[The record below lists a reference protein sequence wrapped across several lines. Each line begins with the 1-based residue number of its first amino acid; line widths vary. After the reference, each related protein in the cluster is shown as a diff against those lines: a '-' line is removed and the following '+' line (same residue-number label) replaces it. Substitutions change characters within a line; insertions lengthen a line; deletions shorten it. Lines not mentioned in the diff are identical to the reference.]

1 MKKKFA
7 AFCFA
12 LLAFVIGVWISGVMI
27 VSSYSQDGI
36 EAALRR
42 CNKLLYS
49 KFQSGVFLYKISLR
63 YIPKHKGLLSQ
74 RGFVEVSFAG
84 TDKSYDVPVK
94 IEHGF
99 LTMDVEFDFNRVIE
113 RLLVR
118 KMILDEKS
126 SAKGRMHVRLLPFA
140 INIEADVKGKYT
152 KYVRDIGVIKNF
164 HGMTPD
170 LDVHFLFSRNFMRQL
185 LLAVECRNLFIP
197 GLSADKIFFLSS
209 YSEGDRFQIPKSA
222 RLYASGLVIDD
233 ELLGQLKSF
242 DVEFKVPRVRSTGDF
257 DIDVVSIA
265 DTRSGV
271 GMIKGQIKNLSSY
284 LMARKLK
291 SWTDVVLNPNLL
303 NSFTNNEYL
312 KAVIS
317 ESTFDAHQDTRRG
330 KLIYRASA
338 KGELLVPKS
347 EDGIYK
353 NMASVKGKLDV
364 RFDHMND
371 FGREFVKKTGGR
383 MLGESKDSLV
393 TEITI
398 DKGKLIFSGQ
408 VF

>member
-7 AFCFA
+7 ACCLA
-12 LLAFVIGVWISGVMI
+12 LMAFILGVWISGVAI
-27 VSSYSQDGI
+27 VSSYSQTGM
-36 EAALRR
+36 EVALRR

-63 YIPKHKGLLSQ
+63 YIPKHKDFLSQ

-99 LTMDVEFDFNRVIE
+99 LTMDADFDLNKVIE
-113 RLLVR
+113 RLFVR

-126 SAKGRMHVRLLPFA
+126 TAKGRMHVRLLPFA

-152 KYVRDIGVIKNF
+152 KYVRDIGVVKDF
-164 HGMTPD
+164 HGMTPE

-222 RLYASGLVIDD
+222 RLYGSGLVIDD

-242 DVEFKVPRVRSTGDF
+242 DVELKVPRVRSTGDF

-271 GMIKGQIKNLSSY
+271 GMIKGQIKDLSSY
-284 LMARKLK
+284 LMARKLR

-303 NSFTNNEYL
+303 NSYTNNEYL
-312 KAVIS
+312 KAVIG

-330 KLIYRASA
+330 KLIYRATA

-353 NMASVKGKLDV
+353 NLASVKGKFDV
-364 RFDHMND
+364 KFDHMND
-371 FGREFVKKTGGR
+371 FGHEFVKKVGGR
-383 MLGESKDSLV
+383 MLGEDKDSLV

>member
-7 AFCFA
+7 ACCLA
-12 LLAFVIGVWISGVMI
+12 LMAFILGVWISGVAI
-27 VSSYSQDGI
+27 VSSYSQTGM
-36 EAALRR
+36 EVALRR

-63 YIPKHKGLLSQ
+63 YIPKHKDFLSQ

-99 LTMDVEFDFNRVIE
+99 LTMDADFDFNKVIE
-113 RLLVR
+113 RLFVR

-126 SAKGRMHVRLLPFA
+126 TAKGRMHVRLLPFA

-152 KYVRDIGVIKNF
+152 KYVRNIGVVKDF
-164 HGMTPD
+164 HGMTPE

-209 YSEGDRFQIPKSA
+209 YTEGDRFQIPKSA

-242 DVEFKVPRVRSTGDF
+242 DVELKVPRVRSTGDF

-271 GMIKGQIKNLSSY
+271 GMIKGRIRNLSSY
-284 LMARKLK
+284 LMARKLR

-303 NSFTNNEYL
+303 NSYTNNEYL
-312 KAVIS
+312 KAVIG
-317 ESTFDAHQDTRRG
+317 ESTFDAQQDTRRG

-347 EDGIYK
+347 EDGISK
-353 NMASVKGKLDV
+353 NLASVKGKFDV

-371 FGREFVKKTGGR
+371 FGREFVKKVGGR

>member
-7 AFCFA
+7 ACCLA
-12 LLAFVIGVWISGVMI
+12 LMAFILGVWISGVAI
-27 VSSYSQDGI
+27 VSSYSQTGM
-36 EAALRR
+36 EVALRR

-63 YIPKHKGLLSQ
+63 YIPKQMDLFSQ
-74 RGFVEVSFAG
+74 RGFVEINFAG
-84 TDKSYDVPVK
+84 TDKVYDVPVK
-94 IEHGF
+94 INHGF
-99 LTMDVEFDFNRVIE
+99 LTMDADFDFNKVIE
-113 RLLVR
+113 RLFVR

-152 KYVRDIGVIKNF
+152 KYVRDIGVVKDF
-164 HGMTPD
+164 HGMTPE

-222 RLYASGLVIDD
+222 RLYGSGLVIDD

-242 DVEFKVPRVRSTGDF
+242 DVELKVPRVRSTGDF

-271 GMIKGQIKNLSSY
+271 GMIKGQIRNLSSY
-284 LMARKLK
+284 LMARKLR

-312 KAVIS
+312 KAVIG

-330 KLIYRASA
+330 KLIYRATA
-338 KGELLVPKS
+338 KGEILVPKS

-353 NMASVKGKLDV
+353 NLASVKGKFDV
-364 RFDHMND
+364 KFDHMND
-371 FGREFVKKTGGR
+371 FGHEFVKKVGGR
-383 MLGESKDSLV
+383 MLGEDKDSLV

>member
-7 AFCFA
+7 ACCLA
-12 LLAFVIGVWISGVMI
+12 LMAFILGVWISGVAI
-27 VSSYSQDGI
+27 VSSYSQTGM
-36 EAALRR
+36 EVALRR

-63 YIPKHKGLLSQ
+63 YIPKHKDFLSQ

-99 LTMDVEFDFNRVIE
+99 LTMDAEFDFNRVIE

-140 INIEADVKGKYT
+140 ISLEADVKGKYT
-152 KYVRDIGVIKNF
+152 KYVRDIGVVKDF
-164 HGMTPD
+164 HGMTPE

-185 LLAVECRNLFIP
+185 LLAVECRNLYIP

-209 YSEGDRFQIPKSA
+209 YTEGDRFQIPKSA

-242 DVEFKVPRVRSTGDF
+242 DVELKVPRVRSTGDF

-284 LMARKLK
+284 LMARKLR

-303 NSFTNNEYL
+303 NSYTNNEYL
-312 KAVIS
+312 KAVIG

-330 KLIYRASA
+330 KLIYRATA

-353 NMASVKGKLDV
+353 NLASVKGKFDV

-371 FGREFVKKTGGR
+371 FGHEFVKKVGGR
-383 MLGESKDSLV
+383 MLGEDKDSLV

>member
-63 YIPKHKGLLSQ
+63 YIPKHKDLLSQ

-126 SAKGRMHVRLLPFA
+126 SAKGRMHVHLLPFA

-338 KGELLVPKS
+338 KGELLVSKS

>member
-7 AFCFA
+7 ACCLA
-12 LLAFVIGVWISGVMI
+12 LMAFILGVWISGVAI
-27 VSSYSQDGI
+27 VSSYSQTGM
-36 EAALRR
+36 EVALRR

-63 YIPKHKGLLSQ
+63 YIPKHKDFLSQ

-99 LTMDVEFDFNRVIE
+99 LTMDADFDLNKVIE
-113 RLLVR
+113 RLFVR

-126 SAKGRMHVRLLPFA
+126 TAKGRMHVRLLPFA

-152 KYVRDIGVIKNF
+152 KYVRDIGVVKDF
-164 HGMTPD
+164 HGMTPE

-209 YSEGDRFQIPKSA
+209 YTEGDRFQIPKNA

-242 DVEFKVPRVRSTGDF
+242 DVELKVPKVRSTGDF

-271 GMIKGQIKNLSSY
+271 GMIKGQIRNLSSY
-284 LMARKLK
+284 LMARKLR

-303 NSFTNNEYL
+303 NSYTNNEYL
-312 KAVIS
+312 KAVIG

-330 KLIYRASA
+330 KLIYRATA

-347 EDGIYK
+347 EDGISK
-353 NMASVKGKLDV
+353 NLASVKGKFDV
-364 RFDHMND
+364 KFDHMND
-371 FGREFVKKTGGR
+371 FGHEFVKKVGGR
-383 MLGESKDSLV
+383 MLGEDKDSLV

>member
-7 AFCFA
+7 ACCLA
-12 LLAFVIGVWISGVMI
+12 LMAFILGVWISGVAI
-27 VSSYSQDGI
+27 VSSYSQTGM
-36 EAALRR
+36 EVALRR

-63 YIPKHKGLLSQ
+63 YIPKHKDFLSQ

-99 LTMDVEFDFNRVIE
+99 LTMDADFDFNKVIE
-113 RLLVR
+113 RLFVR

-126 SAKGRMHVRLLPFA
+126 TAKGRMHVRLLPFA

-152 KYVRDIGVIKNF
+152 KYVRNIGVVKDF
-164 HGMTPD
+164 HGMTPE

-209 YSEGDRFQIPKSA
+209 YTEGDRFQIPKSA

-242 DVEFKVPRVRSTGDF
+242 DVELKVPRVRSAGDF

-271 GMIKGQIKNLSSY
+271 GMIKGRIRNLSSY
-284 LMARKLK
+284 LMARKLR

-303 NSFTNNEYL
+303 NSYTNNEYL
-312 KAVIS
+312 KAVIG

-347 EDGIYK
+347 EDGISK
-353 NMASVKGKLDV
+353 NLASVKGKFDV

-371 FGREFVKKTGGR
+371 FGREFVKKVGGR

>member
-63 YIPKHKGLLSQ
+63 YIPKHKDLLSQ

-99 LTMDVEFDFNRVIE
+99 LTMDVEFDFNRGIE

>member
-63 YIPKHKGLLSQ
+63 YIPKHKDFLSQ

-99 LTMDVEFDFNRVIE
+99 LTMDAEFDFNRVIE

-152 KYVRDIGVIKNF
+152 KYVRDIGVVKDF
-164 HGMTPD
+164 HGMTPE

-242 DVEFKVPRVRSTGDF
+242 DVELKVPRVRSTGDF

-303 NSFTNNEYL
+303 NSYTNNEYL
-312 KAVIS
+312 KAVIG

-353 NMASVKGKLDV
+353 NLASVKGKFDV

>member
-7 AFCFA
+7 ACCLA
-12 LLAFVIGVWISGVMI
+12 LMAFILGVWISGVAI
-27 VSSYSQDGI
+27 VSSYSQTGM
-36 EAALRR
+36 EVALRR

-63 YIPKHKGLLSQ
+63 YIPKHKDFLSQ

-84 TDKSYDVPVK
+84 TDKSYEVPVK

-99 LTMDVEFDFNRVIE
+99 LTMDADFDFNKVIE
-113 RLLVR
+113 RLFVR

-152 KYVRDIGVIKNF
+152 KYVRDIGVVKDF
-164 HGMTPD
+164 HGMTPE

-222 RLYASGLVIDD
+222 RLYGSGLVIDD

-242 DVEFKVPRVRSTGDF
+242 DVELKVPRVRSTGDF

-271 GMIKGQIKNLSSY
+271 GMIKGQIRNLSSY
-284 LMARKLK
+284 LMARKLR

-312 KAVIS
+312 KAVIG

-330 KLIYRASA
+330 KLIYRATA
-338 KGELLVPKS
+338 KGEILVPKS

-353 NMASVKGKLDV
+353 NLASVKGKFDV
-364 RFDHMND
+364 KFDHMND
-371 FGREFVKKTGGR
+371 FGHEFVKKVGGR
-383 MLGESKDSLV
+383 MLGEDKDSLV

>member
-7 AFCFA
+7 ACCLA
-12 LLAFVIGVWISGVMI
+12 LMAFILGVWISGVAI
-27 VSSYSQDGI
+27 VSSYSQTGM
-36 EAALRR
+36 EVALRR

-49 KFQSGVFLYKISLR
+49 KFQSRVFLYKISLR
-63 YIPKHKGLLSQ
+63 YIPKHKDFLSQ

-99 LTMDVEFDFNRVIE
+99 LTMDAEFDFNRVIE

-152 KYVRDIGVIKNF
+152 KYVRDIGVVKDF
-164 HGMTPD
+164 HGMTPE

-185 LLAVECRNLFIP
+185 LLAVECRNLYIP

-222 RLYASGLVIDD
+222 RLYGSGLVIDD

-242 DVEFKVPRVRSTGDF
+242 DVELKVPRVRSTGDF

-271 GMIKGQIKNLSSY
+271 GMIKGQIKDLSSY
-284 LMARKLK
+284 LMARKLR

-303 NSFTNNEYL
+303 NSYTNNEYL
-312 KAVIS
+312 KAVIG

-330 KLIYRASA
+330 KLIYRATA

-347 EDGIYK
+347 EDGISK
-353 NMASVKGKLDV
+353 NLASVKGKFDV
-364 RFDHMND
+364 KFDHMND
-371 FGREFVKKTGGR
+371 FGHEFVKKVGGR
-383 MLGESKDSLV
+383 MLGEDKDSLV

>member
-7 AFCFA
+7 ACCLA
-12 LLAFVIGVWISGVMI
+12 LMAFILGVWISGVAI
-27 VSSYSQDGI
+27 VSSYSQTGM
-36 EAALRR
+36 EVALRR

-63 YIPKHKGLLSQ
+63 YIPKHKDFLSQ

-99 LTMDVEFDFNRVIE
+99 LTMDADFDFNKVIE
-113 RLLVR
+113 RLFVR

-126 SAKGRMHVRLLPFA
+126 TAKGRMHVRLLPFA

-152 KYVRDIGVIKNF
+152 KYVRNIGVVKDF
-164 HGMTPD
+164 HGMTPE

-209 YSEGDRFQIPKSA
+209 YTEGDRFQIPKSA

-242 DVEFKVPRVRSTGDF
+242 DVELKVPRVRSTGDF
-257 DIDVVSIA
+257 DIDVVSKA

-271 GMIKGQIKNLSSY
+271 GMIKGRIRNLSSY
-284 LMARKLK
+284 LMARKLR

-303 NSFTNNEYL
+303 NSYTNNEYL
-312 KAVIS
+312 KAVIG

-347 EDGIYK
+347 EDGISK
-353 NMASVKGKLDV
+353 NLASVKGKFDV

-371 FGREFVKKTGGR
+371 FGREFVKKVGGR

>member
-63 YIPKHKGLLSQ
+63 YIPKHKDLLSQ

-170 LDVHFLFSRNFMRQL
+170 LDVHFLFSRNFMRRL

-284 LMARKLK
+284 LMARKLR

-353 NMASVKGKLDV
+353 NMASVKGNFDV

>member
-7 AFCFA
+7 ACCLA
-12 LLAFVIGVWISGVMI
+12 LMAFILGVWISGVAI
-27 VSSYSQDGI
+27 VSSYSQTGM
-36 EAALRR
+36 EVALRR

-63 YIPKHKGLLSQ
+63 YIPKQTDLFSQ
-74 RGFVEVSFAG
+74 RGFVEINFAG
-84 TDKSYDVPVK
+84 TDKVYDVPVK
-94 IEHGF
+94 IDHGF
-99 LTMDVEFDFNRVIE
+99 LTMDADFDLNKVIE
-113 RLLVR
+113 RLFVR

-126 SAKGRMHVRLLPFA
+126 TAKGRMHVRLLPFA

-152 KYVRDIGVIKNF
+152 KYVRDIGVVKDF
-164 HGMTPD
+164 HGMTPE

-197 GLSADKIFFLSS
+197 GISADKIFFLSS

-222 RLYASGLVIDD
+222 RLYGSGLVIDD

-242 DVEFKVPRVRSTGDF
+242 DVELKVPRVRSTGDF

-271 GMIKGQIKNLSSY
+271 GMIKGQIKDLSSY
-284 LMARKLK
+284 LMARKLR

-303 NSFTNNEYL
+303 NSYTNNVYL
-312 KAVIS
+312 KAVIG

-330 KLIYRASA
+330 KLIYRATA

-347 EDGIYK
+347 EDGISK
-353 NMASVKGKLDV
+353 NLASVKGKFDV

-371 FGREFVKKTGGR
+371 FGHEFVKKVGGR
-383 MLGESKDSLV
+383 MLGEDKDSLV

>member
-7 AFCFA
+7 ACCLA
-12 LLAFVIGVWISGVMI
+12 LMAFILGVWISGVAI
-27 VSSYSQDGI
+27 VSSYSQTGM
-36 EAALRR
+36 EVALRR

-63 YIPKHKGLLSQ
+63 YIPKHKDFLSQ

-99 LTMDVEFDFNRVIE
+99 LTMDADFDFNKVIE
-113 RLLVR
+113 RLFVR

-126 SAKGRMHVRLLPFA
+126 TAKGRMHVRLLPFA

-152 KYVRDIGVIKNF
+152 KYVRNIGVVKDF
-164 HGMTPD
+164 HGMTPE

-209 YSEGDRFQIPKSA
+209 YTEGDRFQIPKSA

-242 DVEFKVPRVRSTGDF
+242 DVELKVPRVRSTGDF

-271 GMIKGQIKNLSSY
+271 GMIKGRIRNLSSY
-284 LMARKLK
+284 LMARKLR

-303 NSFTNNEYL
+303 NSYTNNEYL
-312 KAVIS
+312 KAVIG

-330 KLIYRASA
+330 KLIYRATA

-347 EDGIYK
+347 EDGISK
-353 NMASVKGKLDV
+353 NLASVKGKFDV

-371 FGREFVKKTGGR
+371 FGREFVKKVGGR

>member
-7 AFCFA
+7 ACCLA
-12 LLAFVIGVWISGVMI
+12 LMAFILGVWISGVAI
-27 VSSYSQDGI
+27 VSSYSQTGM
-36 EAALRR
+36 EVALRR

-63 YIPKHKGLLSQ
+63 YIPKQMDLFSQ
-74 RGFVEVSFAG
+74 RGFVEINFAG
-84 TDKSYDVPVK
+84 TDKVYDVPVK
-94 IEHGF
+94 IDHGF
-99 LTMDVEFDFNRVIE
+99 LTMDADFDLNKVIE
-113 RLLVR
+113 RLFVR

-126 SAKGRMHVRLLPFA
+126 TAKGRMHVRLLPFA

-152 KYVRDIGVIKNF
+152 KYVRDIGVVKDF
-164 HGMTPD
+164 HGMTPE

-222 RLYASGLVIDD
+222 RLYGSGLVIDD

-242 DVEFKVPRVRSTGDF
+242 DVELKVPRVRATGDF

-284 LMARKLK
+284 LMARKLR

-303 NSFTNNEYL
+303 NSYTNNEYL
-312 KAVIS
+312 KAVIG

-330 KLIYRASA
+330 KLIYRATA

-353 NMASVKGKLDV
+353 NLASVKGKFDV

>member
-7 AFCFA
+7 ACCLA
-12 LLAFVIGVWISGVMI
+12 LMAFILGVWISGVAI
-27 VSSYSQDGI
+27 VSSYSQTGM
-36 EAALRR
+36 EVALRR

-63 YIPKHKGLLSQ
+63 YIPKHKDFLSQ

-99 LTMDVEFDFNRVIE
+99 LTMDADFDFNKVIE
-113 RLLVR
+113 RLFVR

-126 SAKGRMHVRLLPFA
+126 TAKGRMHVRLLPFA

-152 KYVRDIGVIKNF
+152 KYVRNIGVVKDF
-164 HGMTPD
+164 HGMTPE

-209 YSEGDRFQIPKSA
+209 YTEGDRFQIPKSA

-242 DVEFKVPRVRSTGDF
+242 DVELKVPRVRSTGDF

-271 GMIKGQIKNLSSY
+271 GMIKGRIKNLSSY
-284 LMARKLK
+284 LMARKLR

-303 NSFTNNEYL
+303 NSYTNNEYL
-312 KAVIS
+312 KAVIG

-347 EDGIYK
+347 EDGISK
-353 NMASVKGKLDV
+353 NLASVKGKFDV

-371 FGREFVKKTGGR
+371 FGREFVKKVGGR

>member
-7 AFCFA
+7 ACCLA
-12 LLAFVIGVWISGVMI
+12 LMAFILGVWISGVAI
-27 VSSYSQDGI
+27 VSSYSQTGM
-36 EAALRR
+36 EVALRR

-63 YIPKHKGLLSQ
+63 YIPKQMDLFSQ
-74 RGFVEVSFAG
+74 RGFVEINFAG
-84 TDKSYDVPVK
+84 TDKVYDVPVK
-94 IEHGF
+94 IDHGF
-99 LTMDVEFDFNRVIE
+99 LTMDADFDLNKVIE
-113 RLLVR
+113 RLFVR

-126 SAKGRMHVRLLPFA
+126 TAKGRMHVRLLPFA

-152 KYVRDIGVIKNF
+152 KYVRDIGVVKDF
-164 HGMTPD
+164 HGMTPE
-170 LDVHFLFSRNFMRQL
+170 LDVHFLFSRNFMRLL

-222 RLYASGLVIDD
+222 RLYGSGLVIDD

-242 DVEFKVPRVRSTGDF
+242 DVELKVPRVRATGDF

-284 LMARKLK
+284 LMARKLR

-303 NSFTNNEYL
+303 NSYTNNEYL
-312 KAVIS
+312 KAVIG

-330 KLIYRASA
+330 KLIYRATA

-353 NMASVKGKLDV
+353 NLASVKGKFDV

>member
-7 AFCFA
+7 ACCLA
-12 LLAFVIGVWISGVMI
+12 LMAFILGVWISGVAI
-27 VSSYSQDGI
+27 VSSYSQTGM
-36 EAALRR
+36 EVALRR

-63 YIPKHKGLLSQ
+63 YIPKHKDFLSQ

-99 LTMDVEFDFNRVIE
+99 LTMDAEFDFNRVIE

-152 KYVRDIGVIKNF
+152 KYVRDIGVVKDF
-164 HGMTPD
+164 HGMTPE

-185 LLAVECRNLFIP
+185 LLAVECRNLYIP

-222 RLYASGLVIDD
+222 RLYGSGLVIDD

-242 DVEFKVPRVRSTGDF
+242 DVELKVPRVRSTGDF

-271 GMIKGQIKNLSSY
+271 GMIKGQIKDLSSY
-284 LMARKLK
+284 LMARKLR

-303 NSFTNNEYL
+303 NSYTNNEYL
-312 KAVIS
+312 KAVIG

-330 KLIYRASA
+330 KLIYRATA

-353 NMASVKGKLDV
+353 NLASVKGKFDV

-371 FGREFVKKTGGR
+371 FGREFVKKVGGR
-383 MLGESKDSLV
+383 MLGEDKDSLV

>member
-7 AFCFA
+7 ACCLA
-12 LLAFVIGVWISGVMI
+12 LMAFILGVWISGVAI
-27 VSSYSQDGI
+27 VSSYSQTGM
-36 EAALRR
+36 EVALRR

-63 YIPKHKGLLSQ
+63 YIPKHKDFLSQ

-99 LTMDVEFDFNRVIE
+99 LTMDADFDLNKVIE
-113 RLLVR
+113 RLFVR

-126 SAKGRMHVRLLPFA
+126 TAKGRMHVRLLPFA

-152 KYVRDIGVIKNF
+152 KYVRDIGVVKDF
-164 HGMTPD
+164 HGMTPE

-222 RLYASGLVIDD
+222 RLYGSGLVIDD

-242 DVEFKVPRVRSTGDF
+242 DVELKVPRVRSTGDF

-271 GMIKGQIKNLSSY
+271 GMIKGQIKDLSSY
-284 LMARKLK
+284 LMARKLR

-303 NSFTNNEYL
+303 NSYTNNEYL
-312 KAVIS
+312 KAVIG

-330 KLIYRASA
+330 KLIYRATA

-353 NMASVKGKLDV
+353 NLASVKGKFDV
-364 RFDHMND
+364 KFDHMND
-371 FGREFVKKTGGR
+371 FGHEFVKKVGGR
-383 MLGESKDSLV
+383 MLGEDRDSLV

>member
-7 AFCFA
+7 ACCFA
-12 LLAFVIGVWISGVMI
+12 LMVFILGVWISGVTI
-27 VSSYSQDGI
+27 VSSYSQTGM

-63 YIPKHKGLLSQ
+63 YIPKHKDLFLQ
-74 RGFVEVSFAG
+74 RGFVEISFAG
-84 TDKSYDVPVK
+84 TDKVYDVPVE

-99 LTMDVEFDFNRVIE
+99 LTMDADFDFDKVIE

-126 SAKGRMHVRLLPFA
+126 TAKGSMHVRLLPFA
-140 INIEADVKGKYT
+140 ISLEADVKGKYT
-152 KYVRDIGVIKNF
+152 KYVKDLGVLKDI
-164 HGMTPD
+164 HGLTPE
-170 LDVHFLFSRNFMRQL
+170 LDVHFLFSRNFLRQL
-185 LLAVECRNLFIP
+185 LLAVECRNLYIP
-197 GLSADKIFFLSS
+197 GVSADKIFFSSS

-222 RLYASGLVIDD
+222 RLFASGLVIDD
-233 ELLGQLKSF
+233 EFLGQLKSF
-242 DVEFKVPRVRSTGDF
+242 DVELNVPKVRSTGDF
-257 DIDVVSIA
+257 DVDVVSIA

-271 GMIKGQIKNLSSY
+271 GMLKGQIKNLSSY
-284 LMARKLK
+284 LMAKKLR
-291 SWTDVVLNPNLL
+291 SWTDVVLNPNSL
-303 NSFTNNEYL
+303 NSFTNKDYL
-312 KAVIS
+312 QAVVS
-317 ESTFDAHQDTRRG
+317 ESSFDANQDTERG
-330 KLIYRASA
+330 KLIYRATA
-338 KGELLVPKS
+338 KGEILAPKS
-347 EDGIYK
+347 EDGISS
-353 NMASVKGKLDV
+353 NLTAVKGKFDV
-364 RFDHMND
+364 KFDHMND
-371 FGREFVKKTGGR
+371 FGYEFVKKVGGR

>member
-7 AFCFA
+7 ACCFA
-12 LLAFVIGVWISGVMI
+12 LMAFILGVWISGVAI
-27 VSSYSQDGI
+27 VSSYSQTGM
-36 EAALRR
+36 EVALRR

-63 YIPKHKGLLSQ
+63 YIPKHKDFLSQ

-99 LTMDVEFDFNRVIE
+99 LTMDADFDLNKVIE
-113 RLLVR
+113 RLFVR

-126 SAKGRMHVRLLPFA
+126 TAKGRMHVRLLPFA

-152 KYVRDIGVIKNF
+152 KYVRDIGVVKDF
-164 HGMTPD
+164 HGMTPE

-222 RLYASGLVIDD
+222 RLYGSGLVIDD

-242 DVEFKVPRVRSTGDF
+242 DVELKVPRVRSTGDF

-271 GMIKGQIKNLSSY
+271 GMIKGQIKDLSSY
-284 LMARKLK
+284 LMARKLR

-303 NSFTNNEYL
+303 NSYTNNEYL
-312 KAVIS
+312 KAVIG

-330 KLIYRASA
+330 KLIYRATA

-353 NMASVKGKLDV
+353 NLASVKGKFDV
-364 RFDHMND
+364 KFDHMND
-371 FGREFVKKTGGR
+371 FGHEFVKKVGGR
-383 MLGESKDSLV
+383 MLGEDKDSLV

>member
-7 AFCFA
+7 ACCLA
-12 LLAFVIGVWISGVMI
+12 LMAFILGVWISGVAI
-27 VSSYSQDGI
+27 VSSYSQTGM
-36 EAALRR
+36 EVALRR

-63 YIPKHKGLLSQ
+63 YIPKQTDLFSQ
-74 RGFVEVSFAG
+74 RGFVEINFAG
-84 TDKSYDVPVK
+84 TDKVYDVPVK
-94 IEHGF
+94 IDHGF
-99 LTMDVEFDFNRVIE
+99 LTMDADFDLNKVIE
-113 RLLVR
+113 RLFVR

-126 SAKGRMHVRLLPFA
+126 TAKGRMHVRLLPFA
-140 INIEADVKGKYT
+140 ISLEADVKGKYT
-152 KYVRDIGVIKNF
+152 KYVKDIGVLKDI

-170 LDVHFLFSRNFMRQL
+170 LDVHFLFSRNFLRQL
-185 LLAVECRNLFIP
+185 LLAVECRNLYIP

-209 YSEGDRFQIPKSA
+209 YTEGDRFQIPKSA
-222 RLYASGLVIDD
+222 RLYGSGLVIDD

-242 DVEFKVPRVRSTGDF
+242 DVELKVPRVRSTGDF

-271 GMIKGQIKNLSSY
+271 GMIKGQIKDLSSY
-284 LMARKLK
+284 LMARKLR

-303 NSFTNNEYL
+303 NSYTNNEYL
-312 KAVIS
+312 KAVIG

-330 KLIYRASA
+330 KLIYRATA

-353 NMASVKGKLDV
+353 NLASVKGKFDV
-364 RFDHMND
+364 KFDHMND
-371 FGREFVKKTGGR
+371 FGHEFVKKTGGR

>member
-7 AFCFA
+7 ACCLA
-12 LLAFVIGVWISGVMI
+12 LMAFILGVWISGVAI
-27 VSSYSQDGI
+27 VSSYSQTGM
-36 EAALRR
+36 EVALRR

-63 YIPKHKGLLSQ
+63 YIPKHKDFLSQ

-99 LTMDVEFDFNRVIE
+99 LTMDAEFDFNRVIE

-152 KYVRDIGVIKNF
+152 KYVRDIGVVKDF
-164 HGMTPD
+164 HGMTPE

-185 LLAVECRNLFIP
+185 LLAVECRNLYIP

-222 RLYASGLVIDD
+222 RLYGSGLVIDD

-242 DVEFKVPRVRSTGDF
+242 DVELKVPRVRSTGDF

-271 GMIKGQIKNLSSY
+271 GMIKGQIKDLSSY
-284 LMARKLK
+284 LMARKLR

-303 NSFTNNEYL
+303 NSYTNNEYL
-312 KAVIS
+312 KAVIG

-330 KLIYRASA
+330 KLIYRATA

-347 EDGIYK
+347 EDGISK
-353 NMASVKGKLDV
+353 NLASVKGKFDV
-364 RFDHMND
+364 KFDHMND
-371 FGREFVKKTGGR
+371 FGHEFVKKVGGR
-383 MLGESKDSLV
+383 MLGEDKDSLV

>member
-12 LLAFVIGVWISGVMI
+12 LMAFVIGVWISGVMI

-63 YIPKHKGLLSQ
+63 YIPKHKDFLSQ

-99 LTMDVEFDFNRVIE
+99 LTMDAEFDFNRVIE

-152 KYVRDIGVIKNF
+152 KYVRDIGVVKDF
-164 HGMTPD
+164 HGMTPE

-197 GLSADKIFFLSS
+197 GISADKIFFLSS

-222 RLYASGLVIDD
+222 RFYGSGLVIDD

-242 DVEFKVPRVRSTGDF
+242 DVELKVPRVRSTGDF

-271 GMIKGQIKNLSSY
+271 GMIKGQIKDLSSY
-284 LMARKLK
+284 LMARKLR

-303 NSFTNNEYL
+303 NSYTNNEYL
-312 KAVIS
+312 KAVIG

-330 KLIYRASA
+330 KLIYRATA

-353 NMASVKGKLDV
+353 NLASVKGKFDV

>member
-63 YIPKHKGLLSQ
+63 YIPKHKDLLSQ

>member
-7 AFCFA
+7 ACCLA
-12 LLAFVIGVWISGVMI
+12 LMAFILGVWISGVAI
-27 VSSYSQDGI
+27 VSSYSQTGM
-36 EAALRR
+36 EVALRR

-63 YIPKHKGLLSQ
+63 YIPKHKDFLSQ

-99 LTMDVEFDFNRVIE
+99 LTMDAEFDFNRVIE

-140 INIEADVKGKYT
+140 ISLEADVKGKYT
-152 KYVRDIGVIKNF
+152 KYVRDIGVVKDF
-164 HGMTPD
+164 HGMTPE

-185 LLAVECRNLFIP
+185 LLAVECRNLYIP

-209 YSEGDRFQIPKSA
+209 YTEGDRFQIPKSA

-242 DVEFKVPRVRSTGDF
+242 DVELKVPRVRSTGDF

-284 LMARKLK
+284 LMARKLR

-303 NSFTNNEYL
+303 NSYTNNEYL
-312 KAVIS
+312 KAVIG

-330 KLIYRASA
+330 KLIYRATA

-353 NMASVKGKLDV
+353 NLASVKGKIDV

-371 FGREFVKKTGGR
+371 FGHEFVKKVGGR
-383 MLGESKDSLV
+383 MLGEDKDSLV

>member
-7 AFCFA
+7 ACCLA
-12 LLAFVIGVWISGVMI
+12 LMAFILGVWISGVAI
-27 VSSYSQDGI
+27 VSSYSQTGM
-36 EAALRR
+36 EVALRR

-63 YIPKHKGLLSQ
+63 YIPKHKDFLSQ

-99 LTMDVEFDFNRVIE
+99 LTMDADFDFNKVIE
-113 RLLVR
+113 RLFVR

-126 SAKGRMHVRLLPFA
+126 TAKGRMHVRLLPFA

-152 KYVRDIGVIKNF
+152 KYVRNIGVVKDF
-164 HGMTPD
+164 HGMTPE

-209 YSEGDRFQIPKSA
+209 YTEGDRFQIPKSA

-242 DVEFKVPRVRSTGDF
+242 DVELKVPRVRSTGDF

-271 GMIKGQIKNLSSY
+271 GMIKGRIRNLSSY
-284 LMARKLK
+284 LMARKLR

-303 NSFTNNEYL
+303 NSYTNNEYL
-312 KAVIS
+312 KAVIG

-347 EDGIYK
+347 EDGISK
-353 NMASVKGKLDV
+353 NLASVKGKFDV

-371 FGREFVKKTGGR
+371 FGREFVKKVGGR

>member
-12 LLAFVIGVWISGVMI
+12 LMAFVIGVWISGVMI

-63 YIPKHKGLLSQ
+63 YIPKHKDFLSQ

-99 LTMDVEFDFNRVIE
+99 LTMDAEFDFNRVIE

-152 KYVRDIGVIKNF
+152 KYVRDIGVVKDF
-164 HGMTPD
+164 HGMTPE

-197 GLSADKIFFLSS
+197 GISADKIFFLSS

-222 RLYASGLVIDD
+222 RFYGSGLVIDD

-242 DVEFKVPRVRSTGDF
+242 DVELKVPRVRSTGDF

-271 GMIKGQIKNLSSY
+271 GMIKGQIKDLSSY
-284 LMARKLK
+284 LMARKLR

-303 NSFTNNEYL
+303 NSYTNNEYL
-312 KAVIS
+312 KAVIG

-353 NMASVKGKLDV
+353 NLASVKGKFDV

-383 MLGESKDSLV
+383 MLGEDKDSLV